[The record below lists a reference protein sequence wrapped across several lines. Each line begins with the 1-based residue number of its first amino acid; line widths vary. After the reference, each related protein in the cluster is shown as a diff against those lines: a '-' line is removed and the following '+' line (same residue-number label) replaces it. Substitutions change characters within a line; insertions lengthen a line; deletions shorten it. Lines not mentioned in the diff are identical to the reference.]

1 MGDALN
7 TPRASGADRGQTRPQ
22 RPSQLLREYGLRPN
36 KRLGQHFL
44 VDESFLDR
52 IVEAAEL
59 DAADTVLEVG
69 PGLGILTEALCA
81 KAGRVIAV
89 EIDEAMLTILTDR
102 LGRLPNLSIVA
113 ADILAVDPVA
123 LLDAVAA
130 DDSSAGS
137 STDAAESAPH
147 GGSHRADVEATVYAL
162 TGAAPPVERTAGAA
176 PAHFGPLRPNYK
188 VVANL
193 PYYITSAVL
202 RRLLEAR
209 ERPVRAVVMVQKEV
223 ADRITAAPGNM
234 SILAVAMQLHAA
246 VRRVAIVPPGAF
258 HPAPKVSSAVL
269 QLDLHP
275 VPPVD
280 VQDIRAFFK
289 VVRAGFGQK
298 RKQLKN
304 SVAAGLHIADAQ
316 AVEALNRAA
325 IDPTRRAQTLTLA
338 EWAALTAAA
347 LGDGLVAA
355 SEADADAGAASPI
368 GRATSD
374 AAPKDEAGGA
384 WG

>member
-1 MGDALN
+1 M
-7 TPRASGADRGQTRPQ
+7 
-22 RPSQLLREYGLRPN
+22 RPN

-59 DAADTVLEVG
+59 GAADTVLEVG

-81 KAGRVIAV
+81 QAGRVIAV

-102 LGRLPNLSIVA
+102 LGRVPNLSIVA

-130 DDSSAGS
+130 ADGAPGV
-137 STDAAESAPH
+137 AADGP
-147 GGSHRADVEATVYAL
+147 GGGADRADVEATVYAL
-162 TGAAPPVERTAGAA
+162 TGAAPPVVRNAAAA

-209 ERPVRAVVMVQKEV
+209 ERPARAVVMVQKEV

-269 QLDLHP
+269 QLALHP

-280 VQDIRAFFK
+280 VKDIRAFFK

-316 AVEALNRAA
+316 AVAALHRAA
-325 IDPTRRAQTLTLA
+325 IDPSRRAQTLTLA

-347 LGDGLVAA
+347 LADGLVAA
-355 SEADADAGAASPI
+355 SEDDARGPGTAWASPSPSPSDEPTSSTKPAATP
-368 GRATSD
+368 RADDGD
-374 AAPKDEAGGA
+374 A
-384 WG
+384 WV